1 MGCSLHAK
9 KIEKIDEQRKKNRK
23 RLELV
28 VADLCRVEAAEMY
41 RPLHLEPPLGQV
53 LRPEKIFLQKT
64 WGNMKIMEVLL
75 ILEIEDVLQPILT
88 GRQRAQNHWQEQR
101 PI

>member
-1 MGCSLHAK
+1 MQK
-9 KIEKIDEQRKKNRK
+9 KLKKLMNNAKKNRK

-75 ILEIEDVLQPILT
+75 ILEIEDVLPPILT
-88 GRQRAQNHWQEQR
+88 GRQRAQNHWQE
-101 PI
+101 PKLH